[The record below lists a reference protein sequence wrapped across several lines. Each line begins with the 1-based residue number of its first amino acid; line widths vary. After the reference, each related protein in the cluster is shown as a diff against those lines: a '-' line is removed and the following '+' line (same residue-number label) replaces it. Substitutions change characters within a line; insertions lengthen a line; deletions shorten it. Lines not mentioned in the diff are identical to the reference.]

1 MKIKFLL
8 LLTNNK
14 AIIYN
19 QDYKNVLTCEGKF
32 EDIKEQI
39 SNFLKS
45 FPKVSFHL
53 LIDLKTNFI
62 HEDRLPRLYP
72 WDLARYILHKKNEGK
87 SKNDFFASSLLKQDK
102 TSYLRWI
109 HVPQNDPLHPWL
121 LWFEAFPKSGGKVF
135 FVPLEIE
142 GLLKKQQ
149 PRLSPYQVLFYSFS
163 PQTQSYVIFEKKRL
177 LLVRLF
183 HSKDDFQAALHFLSR
198 KFPNIHEKLQI
209 YSVNLKTNFLNSQV
223 IKLNE
228 PHYLLKYFF
237 SQKKPSLK
245 IQRRIYL
252 SRSLVR
258 TSILSFIAVLTLMNG
273 ILLYQAYD
281 YKNKLA
287 GVEAH
292 SKTLKL
298 HIETLKEDL
307 GEENILS
314 LQKAIN
320 AYSFLKS
327 ENSFSFKIFEKLA
340 LLLKDKP
347 LKLEGLSLKY
357 EKGLEILLDISMKQG
372 AAQELVKGFDH
383 LLLSCKTIFPQGQVD
398 VLEAPLNS
406 GPHETFKSSL
416 TPPLPLAKIRI
427 LLP

>member
-1 MKIKFLL
+1 MKMNFLL
-8 LLTNNK
+8 LLTDNT

-19 QDYKNVLTCEGKF
+19 QDYKNVLTCEGNF
-32 EDIKEQI
+32 EETKEPI
-39 SNFLKS
+39 ASFLRD
-45 FPKVSFHL
+45 FPRVSFHL

-62 HEDRLPRLYP
+62 HEDRLPSLYP
-72 WDLARYILHKKNEGK
+72 WDLIRYIFHKKNEGK
-87 SKNDFFASSLLKQDK
+87 SKNSFFASSLLKQDK
-102 TSYLRWI
+102 ISYLRWI
-109 HVPQNDPLHPWL
+109 HVPQNDTLHPWL
-121 LWFEAFPKSGGKVF
+121 LWFEAFPKSAGKVF

-149 PRLSPYQVLFYSFS
+149 PPLSPYQVLFYSLS

-198 KFPNIHEKLQI
+198 KFPDIHEKLQI
-209 YSVNLKTNFLNSQV
+209 YSVNSKTDFLNSQV

-228 PHYLLKYFF
+228 PNYLLKYFF

-245 IQRRIYL
+245 IQRRFYL
-252 SRSLVR
+252 SQSWIR
-258 TSILSFIAVLTLMNG
+258 TSILSFIAFLTLMNG

-281 YKNKLA
+281 YKNKLPR
-287 GVEAH
+287 VEAH
-292 SKTLKL
+292 SKALKL
-298 HIETLKEDL
+298 HIETLKKDL
-307 GEENILS
+307 GEQNILS

-340 LLLKDKP
+340 LLLKNKP
-347 LKLEGLSLKY
+347 LKLDALTLKY
-357 EKGLEILLDISMKQG
+357 GKGLEILLDISMKQE
-372 AAQELVKGFDH
+372 AVQELVKAFDH

-416 TPPLPLAKIRI
+416 TSPLPLTKIRI